1 MIFIRQFAVLELN
14 RLALGQKRDLYRV
27 FAGSIIGQS
36 ASSLCLFF
44 CHDCSCISPMLL
56 CVFLCL
62 LWLGFENLNHRGHRV
77 TQGLFEFCL
86 RHGVRRGRAF
96 AQIGLVHVLAFQR
109 GRDGGV
115 HHHFRQ
121 SHRSLVQRI
130 NRFANRL
137 VILFG
142 VHRDQRLFHLGDLLL
157 FLGRQ
162 LSPSCALLTF
172 FEGSKDCR
180 SLAARFDQLA
190 PAEVFFRV
198 VERVENHAFDLL
210 VGETVARLY
219 LNLCLFAAALLA
231 SGDVQN
237 SVGVDQGLDLGLLT
251 ACRQ

>member
-44 CHDCSCISPMLL
+44 CHDCSCISPVLL
-56 CVFLCL
+56 CVFCGWVSKILTT
-62 LWLGFENLNHRGHRV
+62 ED
-77 TQGLFEFCL
+77 TGLFEFRL

-142 VHRDQRLFHLGDLLL
+142 VHREQRLFHLGDLLL

-180 SLAARFDQLA
+180 RLTARFDQLA

-210 VGETVARLY
+210 VGETV
-219 LNLCLFAAALLA
+219 
-231 SGDVQN
+231 
-237 SVGVDQGLDLGLLT
+237 
-251 ACRQ
+251 